1 MKIILL
7 DAYESLL
14 KILNNAN
21 NNPESMLVLTIL
33 EKIKKPLLRFSRGS
47 ATVL

>member
-14 KILNNAN
+14 KKLNNAN

-33 EKIKKPLLRFSRGS
+33 EKIKKPLLRFSQGS